1 MKAATRATVRRLQ
14 WADIEV
20 ARIALP
26 GGVMRLTRS
35 LASGLT
41 RAPGDDPGV
50 FWGVGDRGANISP
63 AAGASRYGIA
73 ALSDLA
79 GIDGAKVMPWLA
91 VGPALAR
98 LRLHGGCVELEALH
112 DLADSTGKPI
122 GGLPI
127 PGAAHAELEPVF
139 DLAGQPLCPNPGGAD
154 SEGIAALPDGTFWI
168 AEEYGPSLLRV
179 SRTGEVLERW
189 VPRGMEQSFVG
200 AHYPVRA
207 VLPEIAAARKL
218 NRGFE
223 GIAASDD
230 GSVLFVALQSPLA
243 HPDRAAH
250 SGGDVVR
257 IWEIGTA
264 DGVLLGEHVYP
275 LDPPESFRRDCAAGP
290 VRKDDVK
297 VAELQ
302 LDGAGGLLV
311 MERVTQTTKIYR
323 THLSHHSRAPA
334 ALSDPATRPTLEQL
348 TRGELAAAGVP
359 LLEKALLVSSDDHP
373 ELCADLEGM
382 VLLGA
387 RQLLLAN
394 DSDYG
399 VEGTATQFFLVEW

>member
-1 MKAATRATVRRLQ
+1 MTVTVRRIE
-14 WADIEV
+14 WTDIEV
-20 ARIALP
+20 ARINLP

-41 RAPGDDPGV
+41 RAPGDGEGV
-50 FWGVGDRGANISP
+50 FWGVGDRGPNIGP
-63 AAGASRYGIA
+63 ADGLERYG
-73 ALSDLA
+73 LESLRDLT
-79 GIDGAKVMPWLA
+79 GIDGAKVMPLLA

-98 LRLHGGCVELEALH
+98 LRLQGDRITLEALH
-112 DLADSTGKPI
+112 DLTDSTGTAI

-127 PGAAHAELEPVF
+127 PGAAHAESEPVF
-139 DLAGQPLCPNPGGAD
+139 DLAGQPLTPGPGGAD
-154 SEGIAALPDGTFWI
+154 SEGIAALSDGTFWI
-168 AEEYGPSLLRV
+168 AEEYGPSLLHV
-179 SRTGEVLERW
+179 SRCGQVLERR
-189 VPRGMEQSFVG
+189 VPRGMEQSFAG
-200 AHYPVRA
+200 ARYPVRA

-257 IWEIGTA
+257 IWEISTA
-264 DGVLLGEHVYP
+264 DGALLGEHVYP

-311 MERVTQTTKIYR
+311 MERVTQTTKVYR
-323 THLSHHSRAPA
+323 TDLSHQSRAPA

-348 TRGELAAAGVP
+348 TRGEFAAAGVP
-359 LLEKALLVSSDDHP
+359 LLEKTLLVSSDDHP

-387 RQLLLAN
+387 GKLLLAN

>member
-1 MKAATRATVRRLQ
+1 MTAATRATVRRLQ

-20 ARIALP
+20 ARIDLP

-41 RAPGDDPGV
+41 RAPGDDSGV
-50 FWGVGDRGANISP
+50 FWGVGDRGPNISP
-63 AAGASRYGIA
+63 ATGLERYGIA
-73 ALSDLA
+73 ALRA
-79 GIDGAKVMPWLA
+79 MTTIDGAKVMVQPA
-91 VGPALAR
+91 VGPALACFR
-98 LRLHGGCVELEALH
+98 LEGNCVVLEALH
-112 DLADSTGKPI
+112 DLTDSAGTPI

-127 PGAAHAELEPVF
+127 PAAAHAETEPAF
-139 DLAGQPLCPNPGGAD
+139 DLAGRPLAPKPSGAD
-154 SEGIAALPDGTFWI
+154 SEGIAALPDGSFWI

-189 VPRGMEQSFVG
+189 VPRGMAQSFAG
-200 AHYPVRA
+200 ARYPVRA

-264 DGVLLGEHVYP
+264 EGVLLGEHVYP

-311 MERVTQTTKIYR
+311 MERVAQTTKVYR

-334 ALSDPATRPTLEQL
+334 ALSDHATRPTLEQL

-387 RQLLLAN
+387 RQLLLVN

>member
-1 MKAATRATVRRLQ
+1 
-14 WADIEV
+14 
-20 ARIALP
+20 
-26 GGVMRLTRS
+26 MRLTRS

-41 RAPGDDPGV
+41 RAAGDDPGV

-63 AAGASRYGIA
+63 ADGASRFGIA
-73 ALSDLA
+73 GLHDLA

-98 LRLHGGCVELEALH
+98 LRLQGNRIELEALH
-112 DLADSTGKPI
+112 DLADSTGTPI
-122 GGLPI
+122 GGLPVA
-127 PGAAHAELEPVF
+127 GAAHAEHEPVF
-139 DLAGQPLCPNPGGAD
+139 DLAGRPLGPSPGGAD

-179 SRTGEVLERW
+179 SRTGTVIERW
-189 VPRGMEQSFVG
+189 VPRGMAQLFAG
-200 AHYPVRA
+200 AGYPVRA
-207 VLPEIAAARKL
+207 VLPAIAAARKL

-223 GIAASDD
+223 GIAASVD
-230 GSVLFVALQSPLA
+230 GSVLYVALQSPLA

-250 SGGDVVR
+250 RRSDLVR
-257 IWEIGTA
+257 IWELDAA
-264 DGVLLGEHVYP
+264 DGTLLGEHVYP
-275 LDPPESFRRDCAAGP
+275 LDPPESFRRDVAAGA
-290 VRKDDVK
+290 VRTDDVK

-302 LDGAGGLLV
+302 LDSAGGLLV

-323 THLSHHSRAPA
+323 TRLSPGNRAPA
-334 ALSDPATRPTLEQL
+334 ALSDPDTRPTLEQR
-348 TRGELAAAGVP
+348 TRADLVATRVP
-359 LLEKALLVSSDDHP
+359 LLEKTLILSSDDHP

-382 VLLGA
+382 VLLGE

-399 VEGTATQFFLVEW
+399 VEGAETQFFLAEW

>member
-1 MKAATRATVRRLQ
+1 
-14 WADIEV
+14 
-20 ARIALP
+20 
-26 GGVMRLTRS
+26 MRLTRS

-73 ALSDLA
+73 ALRDLA

-98 LRLHGGCVELEALH
+98 LRLHGNRVELEELH
-112 DLADSTGKPI
+112 DLADSNGKPI
-122 GGLPI
+122 GGLPL
-127 PGAAHAELEPVF
+127 PGTAHAEHEPVF
-139 DLAGQPLCPNPGGAD
+139 DLAGRPLAPGPGGAD

-168 AEEYGPSLLRV
+168 AEEYGTSLLRV
-179 SRTGEVLERW
+179 SRTGTVIERW
-189 VPRGMEQSFVG
+189 VPRGMAQSFIG
-200 AHYPVRA
+200 AGYPVRE
-207 VLPEIAAARKL
+207 VLPAIAAARKL

-223 GIAASDD
+223 GIAASAD
-230 GSVLFVALQSPLA
+230 GSVLYAALQSPLA

-250 SGGDVVR
+250 RASDLLR
-257 IWEIGTA
+257 IWELSAA
-264 DGVLLGEHVYP
+264 DGALLGEHIYP
-275 LDPPESFRRDCAAGP
+275 LDPPESFRRDCAASR

-302 LDGAGGLLV
+302 LNSSGELLV

-323 THLSHHSRAPA
+323 TRLSPSTRAPA
-334 ALSDPATRPTLEQL
+334 GLSDPDTRPTLEQR
-348 TRGELAAAGVP
+348 TRADLVAAGVP
-359 LLEKALLVSSDDHP
+359 LLEKTLILSSDDHP

-382 VLLGA
+382 VLLGE

-399 VEGTATQFFLVEW
+399 VDGAETQFFLAEW